1 MKFKENI
8 KYIYE
13 MANVRPNK
21 TGLSMVIWIFPQTGK
36 EKHWARIKVQKK
48 YGEKAINDMF
58 SITISDNP
66 EIIGNQDV
74 GEIKIKDIEKIKNF
88 IKKNKNALLSVW
100 NDEVAPDEI
109 INNFIKV

>member
-1 MKFKENI
+1 MESRYKKKF
-8 KYIYE
+8 YE
-13 MANVRPNK
+13 MANLTK
-21 TGLSMVIWIFPQTGK
+21 EDTGLPYIIWITPSSGK